1 MAVKRDPFKVLGMDR
16 TKYTDAELKQVYLDL
31 IRKYNP
37 ENRPEKFEEIRSAYN
52 IVKSAKSPY
61 DILAISPVCMTESDL
76 SRVELASKIEAE
88 LGIQKQRIS
97 FKKSILLKKLE
108 EIVNDSGN

>member
-1 MAVKRDPFKVLGMDR
+1 MAVKRDPFKVLGIDR

-37 ENRPEKFEEIRSAYN
+37 ETRPEKFEEIRTAYN

-61 DILAISPVCMTESDL
+61 DILAISLVEMTESNL
-76 SRVELASKIEAE
+76 SKAELAAKIEDE
-88 LGIQKQRIS
+88 LGIQKQKIS